1 MIDTVEKSVAGAPA
15 GCPLWSPQPVFL
27 QGNVRWRA
35 SRRAVLAVL
44 DESPTGRPCETV
56 HAKLEWTK
64 C

>member
-35 SRRAVLAVL
+35 SRRAVLAV
-44 DESPTGRPCETV
+44 SV
-56 HAKLEWTK
+56 
-64 C
+64 